1 MERYVHVLLGKTHVK
16 IPPDEDPG
24 EKFEGNENVH
34 LTPLE
39 LHGLK
44 SIVMYLHSLPAT
56 KKNVPE
62 TIQDPVKLIQDVS
75 VLVERHRHDS
85 PELAI
90 TGTPVLP
97 PPMTNNLE
105 REKSNAGR
113 PRKVPRPSLP
123 NNKPSG
129 PRRRRTR
136 CKKCEACT
144 RSDCGEC
151 GYCHDMVKFGGSGRA
166 KQTCIMR
173 QCMRPMLPVTA
184 FCKSC
189 GLDGWGQ
196 TPSPLMGKQA
206 PTAESSLMECSICN
220 EIIHPNCT
228 GKDLQN
234 TVVSDDLPNSWEC
247 PECCETGRNVDSK
260 SKGARGRPKKG
271 ITPNSSFSENSMKE
285 EDEPLLQPKKLKSD
299 FEVLVFSCDCFNNLL
314 FIF

>member
-1 MERYVHVLLGKTHVK
+1 MN
-16 IPPDEDPG
+16 IPADEDPG
-24 EKFEGNENVH
+24 EKFECNENVN

-56 KKNVPE
+56 KKSVPE
-62 TIQDPVKLIQDVS
+62 IIQDPVKLIQDVS

-85 PELAI
+85 PELAV
-90 TGTPVLP
+90 TGVPVLP
-97 PPMTNNLE
+97 PPPSNMMVE
-105 REKSNAGR
+105 REKSSSGR
-113 PRKVPRPSLP
+113 PRKMPRPSLP
-123 NNKPSG
+123 NNKSG

-136 CKKCEACT
+136 CKKCDACT
-144 RSDCGEC
+144 RTDCGEC

-184 FCKSC
+184 FCKFC

-206 PTAESSLMECSICN
+206 PTAESSLMECSICY
-220 EIIHPNCT
+220 EIVHPNCT

-234 TVVSDDLPNSWEC
+234 AVVSDDLANSWEC
-247 PECCETGRNVDSK
+247 PECCESGRNVDYGRN
-260 SKGARGRPKKG
+260 KGQRGRPKKG
-271 ITPNSSFSENSMKE
+271 NTPNTSFSENSIKE
-285 EDEPLLQPKKLKSD
+285 EDDTSALSKKFKSD
-299 FEVLVFSCDCFNNLL
+299 YEVLDCFVYFLHQGYCS
-314 FIF
+314 I